1 VRGTA
6 WSSSSPQ
13 FRSYLDQVVSLAAD
27 AGLNTLRPT
36 NYLDGATDWRAP
48 AVWANLDYLVGQ
60 LEARGMLVV
69 MDLSPYRNWLLQR
82 GQFPYDA
89 AAWNAY
95 LDFVGRHY
103 QNAAA
108 IAYYAIA
115 GEVPPP
121 DESVAKRATA
131 EQIVAFYR
139 ATANR
144 LRAADHSHHL
154 VASGGLN
161 HLEPPTT
168 IPWQTVFALPG
179 VDVATVHLYSAGDQN
194 VVLPAVARWSAQARK
209 PLVIEEFGFQQMM
222 GDQARAAA
230 FAGMFGLVERYE
242 AQGAIF
248 WNLGPELAPTSYE
261 VGSQTPGALDTV
273 RKFARLLARPAP
285 TP

>member
-1 VRGTA
+1 MAPPTGGRQRSGPTWTTSSGSSKPGACWWSWTCPHTGTGCCSA
-6 WSSSSPQ
+6 
-13 FRSYLDQVVSLAAD
+13 
-27 AGLNTLRPT
+27 
-36 NYLDGATDWRAP
+36 
-48 AVWANLDYLVGQ
+48 
-60 LEARGMLVV
+60 
-69 MDLSPYRNWLLQR
+69 

-103 QNAAA
+103 QNEAA

-121 DESVAKRATA
+121 DESVDKRATA

-139 ATANR
+139 ATTKR

-179 VDVATVHLYSAGDQN
+179 VDLATVHLYSAGDQN
-194 VVLPAVARWSAQARK
+194 VVLPAVARWSDQASK
-209 PLVIEEFGFQQMM
+209 PLVIEEFGFRQMM

-230 FAGMFGLVERYE
+230 FAGMFGLVERYA

-248 WNLGPELAPTSYE
+248 WNLGPELAPSSYE